1 METKPVPG
9 PIFHEENKQLM
20 SRISILSACFF
31 ILGAFSALAQPGGNL
46 PAEQV
51 EVIKAFDAKLT
62 ESTKVN
68 LVPTLP
74 GVDTSSKT
82 FNYEVLP
89 KPITVDYPPPRI
101 RPVSYRTGEEQNG
114 AAYNAFVK
122 LGGGLPSAIYGEG
135 AYNTFVKKSDKEAY
149 NLGLNLLHHSADF
162 SSGSIENQKFGLTKA
177 SGDGTYYLQNGAA
190 VNAQVGYQAN
200 RVHYYGYSADPFNT
214 ETKVPADAVKQ
225 LFNTF
230 ELGTRLFNGVKTAGD
245 LNYLAAVNLYRHT
258 DEFASKETGLR
269 MDLGGTK
276 WVAGKHSIDIGVYAD
291 FTWYRDT
298 QEVSQT
304 LHNFGLLPAFTYHGR
319 VYKIKLGGK
328 ILSSNDEFE
337 LFPDVEL
344 VLNLTGNELALFAGV
359 SGDLQKN
366 TFRSLSD
373 YNPYIH
379 TRFQNMGIRNT
390 RYLKGFVGVR
400 GNLKVF
406 EYTFEAS
413 FKPTN
418 DLPLYK
424 FRFDNDL
431 IYDFDVV
438 YDDVDVVNLSGS
450 LRANPMRGL
459 DITATIS
466 QNFYDTKFETK
477 PWHLPSLDLNFM
489 AQYTSPNGKLKG
501 RGQIYMQN
509 GVPANTSFIPGKF
522 ETLNSLFDLSLAG
535 EYWFAEKV
543 GAFLELNNLL
553 DNKRQRWRYYPTYG
567 INFLGGITMRF

>member
-1 METKPVPG
+1 MATKPFRNLS
-9 PIFHEENKQLM
+9 IHEENKQLM
-20 SRISILSACFF
+20 SRISILSACF
-31 ILGAFSALAQPGGNL
+31 ILLGAFSANAQPGGNL

-51 EVIKAFDAKLT
+51 EVIKAFDAKLA
-62 ESTKVN
+62 ESNKVD
-68 LVPTLP
+68 LAPSLP
-74 GVDTSSKT
+74 GVDTTAKT
-82 FNYEVLP
+82 FNYEVAP
-89 KPITVDYPPPRI
+89 KAINVEYPPPRI
-101 RPVSYRTGEEQNG
+101 RPVSYSTGDEEIGEE
-114 AAYNAFVK
+114 YKAFVK

-149 NLGLNLLHHSADF
+149 SLGLNLLHHSADY
-162 SSGSIENQKFGLTKA
+162 SSGNVENQKFGLTEA
-177 SGDGTYYLQNGAA
+177 NGDGTYYLQNGAA
-190 VNAQVGYQAN
+190 VNAELGYKSN
-200 RVHYYGYSADPFNT
+200 RVHYYGYSLDPYNT
-214 ETKVPADAVKQ
+214 ETNVSADAVKQ
-225 LFNTF
+225 LFNTYDV
-230 ELGTRLFNGVKTAGD
+230 GAKLFNGVKTAGD
-245 LNYLAAVNLYRHT
+245 LNYLAGVKLYRHT

-269 MDLGGTK
+269 LDLGGTK
-276 WVAGKHSIDIGVYAD
+276 WVAGKHSIDIGVYSD

-298 QEVSQT
+298 QAISQT
-304 LHNFGLLPAFTYHGR
+304 LHNFGFLPSFTYHSR
-319 VYKIKLGGK
+319 VFKIKVGGK
-328 ILSSNDEFE
+328 IISSNDEFE
-337 LFPDVEL
+337 LFPDAEL

-359 SGDLQKN
+359 TGDLQKN
-366 TFRSLSD
+366 TFRSLSE

-379 TRFQNMGIRNT
+379 TRFEDMGIRNT
-390 RYLKGFVGVR
+390 RYLKGYVGVR
-400 GNLKVF
+400 GNLSIF
-406 EYTFEAS
+406 EYTFEAA

-424 FRFDNDL
+424 FRYDSDL

-450 LRANPMRGL
+450 LKASPIKGL
-459 DITATIS
+459 DFTATVS

-522 ETLNSLFDLSLAG
+522 TTLNSLFDLSLAG

-553 DNKRQRWRYYPTYG
+553 DNKRERWLYYRTYG
-567 INFLGGITMRF
+567 INFLGGVTMRF